1 MITYNGYNILWN
13 IIGASQGSNA
23 LPIGT
28 ILPYIGALDKLPH
41 GWAVCDGSHG
51 TPDLRDRFMQGSDAP
66 GRFMDAGL
74 PNIRGKLSTGS
85 SWQSCRSLP
94 PLSSSG
100 AFSTSSTKSYDRHGG
115 TGINDVTQS
124 YIEFDASRYNSIYG
138 NSNTVQPASYTVYYI
153 IRMI

>member
-1 MITYNGYNILWN
+1 MVVT
-13 IIGASQGSNA
+13 SQGSNI

-28 ILPYIGALDKLPH
+28 ILPYIGDLSKIPH
-41 GWAVCDGSHG
+41 GWFLCDGTNG
-51 TPDLRDRFMQGSDAP
+51 TPDLRDKFLQGSDVP
-66 GRFMDAGL
+66 GQFIEAGL
-74 PNIRGKLSTGS
+74 PNIWGKLSTGS

-100 AFSTSSTKSYDRHGG
+100 AFSTSLTKSYDRHGG
-115 TGINDVTQS
+115 TGINDVTQG
-124 YIEFDASRYNSIYG
+124 YIEFNASLVSSIYG